1 MSEAARGGRD
11 RPPSPEGAA
20 GAVFLSKA
28 HALAYERLG
37 FAAKSRAPLTLF
49 LGEPG
54 TGRTL
59 LIGELVRNRRSGAAI
74 GLIAEP
80 QALEADPA
88 AAVTAAFGAKP
99 GAGLS
104 ETLGALTSA
113 QETPLLVIDDADRL
127 SETALA
133 AVLGLLPGGAT
144 EAGALKLVLV
154 GAPDFSERI
163 EGDWPDL
170 VGPGVRLTGM
180 APDDAAAYLRQRLD
194 AAGARPDLFAEDA
207 LAELV
212 ELTGGVP
219 GRINALCDACL
230 KKAALTGSERIDRKT
245 VRQAVLASDIGKLA
259 DSIARGPKP
268 REERLVLSKP
278 LAAAPSA
285 PREADPD
292 PATERPEP
300 GLRLEKAME
309 KIRAE
314 TRGRGKPSIRAS
326 APMPAPDD
334 PVAPKPA
341 DAPARDDSPV
351 AAGHTPQAAAL
362 EATEPVAA
370 ARGRR
375 LVLAGVLL
383 LVASLAAVVWFL
395 PEDRLRDLAATA
407 GLDARDTQAP
417 ESADAT
423 GRESGPADAPTTNA
437 AVAPQDLDPAP
448 EPVVSAPSDISPAD
462 AAATAAIPPEE
473 AQAPAPA
480 PEETAQP
487 DTADAA
493 TRDRLDRLRAAMA
506 DYPASAEDRFR
517 FAIDRAGADP
527 LAAVAAYAGAAL
539 LGHRRAAYYLGQIYQ
554 TGDGVAVDRALARDW
569 YSLAATEI
577 AGAAALLEAL
587 APPEVAGDPGAPLPL
602 FAGRAGPGQ
611 VDLIWTSAEG
621 PDPAGYRIELA
632 SEAGEIL
639 VTSAVQTLSALRM
652 DLPEAAALWRVVG
665 LGDGDVAVASP
676 WVPILASP
684 D

>member
-20 GAVFLSKA
+20 DAVFLSKA

-88 AAVTAAFGAKP
+88 AAVTAAFGGKP

-104 ETLGALTSA
+104 ETLDAVASA

-127 SETALA
+127 SENALT

-230 KKAALTGSERIDRKT
+230 KKAALAGSERIDRKT

-259 DSIARGPKP
+259 ESIARGPKP
-268 REERLVLSKP
+268 REERLVLGKP

-285 PREADPD
+285 PLEAEPA
-292 PATERPEP
+292 PATECPEP

-314 TRGRGKPSIRAS
+314 TRGRGKAAIRPS
-326 APMPAPDD
+326 APTSPDD

-351 AAGHTPQAAAL
+351 AAGPTPQATAP

-417 ESADAT
+417 EPADAA
-423 GRESGPADAPTTNA
+423 GRESGPADTPTKNA
-437 AVAPQDLDPAP
+437 AVTPQDLDPESKSAL
-448 EPVVSAPSDISPAD
+448 SAPSDI
-462 AAATAAIPPEE
+462 AAADVPATATIPSEE

-480 PEETAQP
+480 PEEAAQP
-487 DTADAA
+487 ETADAA

-527 LAAVAAYAGAAL
+527 LVAVAGYAGAAL

-587 APPEVAGDPGAPLPL
+587 APPEVAGEPSAPLPL
-602 FAGRAGPGQ
+602 FAGPAGPGQ

-632 SEAGEIL
+632 RETGEIL
-639 VTSAVQTLSALRM
+639 ATSAVETLSALRM
-652 DLPEAAALWRVVG
+652 DLPEAARLWRVVA

-684 D
+684 E